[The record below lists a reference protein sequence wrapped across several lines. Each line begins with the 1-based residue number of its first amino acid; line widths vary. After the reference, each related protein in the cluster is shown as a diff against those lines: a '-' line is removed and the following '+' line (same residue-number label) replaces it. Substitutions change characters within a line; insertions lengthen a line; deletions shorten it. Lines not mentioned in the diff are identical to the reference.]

1 MINGVDRKIL
11 TILQGDGRTAN
22 AEIARRVGLTPSA
35 VFERVRKLEERGI
48 VRGYTAQLDP
58 AGVGLGL
65 LAFVLV
71 RSSDRLG
78 TDRVAQAIAKA
89 PEVLEVHNVAGE
101 DCYLVKVRAVDT
113 KDLSR
118 LLRQRFGGVKAIT
131 STRTIIVLNTIKET
145 TALPIAEARSS
156 AGASD
161 DD

>member
-1 MINGVDRKIL
+1 MIDGTDAKIL
-11 TILQGDGRTAN
+11 AILQKDGRTSN
-22 AEIARRVGLTPSA
+22 AELARQVGLTPSA
-35 VFERVRKLEERGI
+35 VFERIRKLEERGI
-48 VRGYTAQLDP
+48 VRGYTALVDP
-58 AGVGLGL
+58 SAVGLGL

-118 LLRQRFGGVKAIT
+118 VLRKRFGRVKAIS

-145 TALPIAEARSS
+145 TALVIGEPATQA
-156 AGASD
+156 AGHD
-161 DD
+161 

>member
-1 MINGVDRKIL
+1 MIDGTDRKIT
-11 TILQGDGRTAN
+11 TILQKDGRTSN

-48 VRGYTAQLDP
+48 VRGYTAQIDP
-58 AGVGLGL
+58 VAVGLGL

-118 LLRQRFGGVKAIT
+118 VLRQRFGGVKAIT

-145 TALPIAEARSS
+145 TALPIGDAEPDEA
-156 AGASD
+156 AHD
-161 DD
+161 

>member
-1 MINGVDRKIL
+1 MINGIDRDIL
-11 TILQGDGRTAN
+11 TILQQDGRTSN

-35 VFERVRKLEERGI
+35 VFERIRKLEERGI
-48 VRGYTAQLDP
+48 IRGYTTHIDP
-58 AGVGLGL
+58 AAIGLGL

-71 RSSDRLG
+71 RTSDRLG

-118 LLRQRFGGVKAIT
+118 VLRKRFGGVQAIT

-145 TALPIAEARSS
+145 TALVVRRPSGEA
-156 AGASD
+156 AGDA
-161 DD
+161 